1 MKGLNKRILTAIVFV
16 IVMVSGIYWNKMSFA
31 LLFGLITLLALWE
44 FHGLVLDKNNLTRR
58 TIATIIGAL
67 PYIFAT
73 GITFGQSKWSTLFIL
88 LLTPLAFVAF
98 LYELALAKQSQSQV
112 QLDQFNNAIAY
123 KPNASAFQNL
133 GYIALGMLYIGMPFA
148 MLIYVLFNGVG
159 FHTNIAMGL
168 LLFTWI
174 NDTGAYFTGSIF
186 GKTPFYPAIS
196 PKKTWEGTIGGLLF
210 VLLLAGILSRYFF
223 ELELSEWLILG
234 LIVAVFGSLGDLVE
248 SMLKRGLHI
257 KDSGTLLPGH
267 GGILDRFDAFIF
279 MLPFACFYLW
289 VFTHS

>member
-16 IVMVSGIYWNKMSFA
+16 IVMVSGIYWNRMSFV

-44 FHGLVLDKNNLTRR
+44 FHGLVLDKENMTRR
-58 TIATIIGAL
+58 TIATIIGSL
-67 PYIFAT
+67 PFIFVT
-73 GITFGQSKWSTLFIL
+73 GINFGDGDWMVPFL
-88 LLTPLAFVAF
+88 LVLTPIAFFSF
-98 LYELALAKQSQSQV
+98 LYELALAKQSQAQV

-123 KPNASAFQNL
+123 KPKATAFQNL
-133 GYIALGMLYIGMPFA
+133 GYIALGLIYIGMPFA
-148 MLIYVLFNGVG
+148 MMNFMLFDGME
-159 FHTNIAMGL
+159 FYTNIAMGL
-168 LLFTWI
+168 LLFTWV
-174 NDTGAYFTGSIF
+174 NDTGAYFTGSLF

-210 VLLLAGILSRYFF
+210 VLLFASILSHFF
-223 ELELSEWLILG
+223 LELELQEWLILG
-234 LIVAVFGSLGDLVE
+234 LIVAIFGSLGDLVE

-289 VFTHS
+289 VVLM